1 MTPDEIPANLKRI
14 LDERAGKEHS
24 TEGPVMAALAEI
36 LTADRVRP
44 FPYRHHLLSLI
55 DAWAS
60 GDPHRFHS
68 VALQM
73 AASIARGGDSETAKR
88 VRDIVDRSHR
98 SRSYLPKYS
107 GAKDAFCAKCE
118 SARVF
123 IKYMS
128 ENGIEFLER
137 SCGQCGYTWYERC
150 ADVT

>member
-1 MTPDEIPANLKRI
+1 MSDETTKL
-14 LDERAGKEHS
+14 
-24 TEGPVMAALAEI
+24 
-36 LTADRVRP
+36 

-88 VRDIVDRSHR
+88 VRDIADRSIR

-107 GAKDAFCAKCE
+107 GAKTYCNKCE
-118 SARVF
+118 SALVS
-123 IKYMS
+123 IKYMR
-128 ENGIEFLER
+128 EDGIEFLER
-137 SCGQCGYTWYERC
+137 ACAQCGYTWYERC
-150 ADVT
+150 ADV